1 MASLSAYFI
10 KNNRDLIP
18 EQKNIITGDKYRFSI
33 LSPRLIRIEYNKDN
47 KFENRATSLVVKRNF
62 GSTNFTVEQ
71 TELSL
76 TITTEYF
83 TLTYVKGT
91 PMNSKNLKVKVN
103 GTDREWYPSHKE
115 IRNLGSIN
123 YSLDYLEN
131 NLKLDKGLYSFDGFA
146 TIDDSTNLVLENDN
160 FIPREPTYDMY
171 LFVYN
176 KDLGL
181 CLQDYFNLT
190 GYPPMIPRYTLGTW
204 WYKNDPYNM
213 YDIDNILKEFYDN
226 HLPISVFLLG
236 DKWHNRE
243 ENFAYDRT
251 LFDTNILNKYYK
263 SKRVKF
269 GLTINP
275 ELPIYPKD
283 PLFNTLSNAI
293 NNYDNK
299 YLSFIPLNNNTISI
313 YLNTVISN
321 LKSTG
326 INIFNIDYNNEKDKQ
341 GLFLLNHYHY
351 VIANLNEV
359 GVILSRNPGIAP
371 HRYPIIYSGQTRVSW
386 DTLKALPTYNNSAA
400 NLGITWH
407 AHAIGGY
414 YGGIEDDELYLRY
427 IQFGVFNPIFIL
439 AGDTGKYYKREPWK
453 WNQLNLSV
461 IRTYMQLRNKLIPYI
476 YNEGYNYHEYGVPL
490 IQPLYYKYPKIYD
503 EPNYVNQYF
512 FGSRIM
518 ISPIIKKKNIE
529 MNRVVQRIFIPSGT
543 WYDYFS
549 GKKFAGNKY
558 YVNFYKDEDYP
569 IFVKEGSIIPMSL
582 DDTSDLPR
590 NMEIQI
596 FPAEN
601 GLYSSYE
608 LYEDDGIS
616 LNKNYNY
623 IIIKMNLDRV
633 ENGYKFT
640 ITKKEGNL
648 NVPNRTYLLR
658 FKNMK
663 NPDKIIVKYQGQTKE
678 CQAIV
683 EKNDLLL
690 ELKDINVY
698 EPLEVL
704 LLGNNLEI
712 ENISVINKEIE
723 GILDDLEI
731 ETIIKESVD
740 EIIFSDLSINKKR
753 IGLRKLRRQGLEPK
767 YINMFISLLEFI
779 NQK

>member
-1 MASLSAYFI
+1 
-10 KNNRDLIP
+10 
-18 EQKNIITGDKYRFSI
+18 
-33 LSPRLIRIEYNKDN
+33 
-47 KFENRATSLVVKRNF
+47 
-62 GSTNFTVEQ
+62 
-71 TELSL
+71 
-76 TITTEYF
+76 
-83 TLTYVKGT
+83 
-91 PMNSKNLKVKVN
+91 
-103 GTDREWYPSHKE
+103 
-115 IRNLGSIN
+115 
-123 YSLDYLEN
+123 
-131 NLKLDKGLYSFDGFA
+131 
-146 TIDDSTNLVLENDN
+146 
-160 FIPREPTYDMY
+160 
-171 LFVYN
+171 
-176 KDLGL
+176 
-181 CLQDYFNLT
+181 
-190 GYPPMIPRYTLGTW
+190 
-204 WYKNDPYNM
+204 
-213 YDIDNILKEFYDN
+213 
-226 HLPISVFLLG
+226 
-236 DKWHNRE
+236 
-243 ENFAYDRT
+243 
-251 LFDTNILNKYYK
+251 
-263 SKRVKF
+263 
-269 GLTINP
+269 
-275 ELPIYPKD
+275 
-283 PLFNTLSNAI
+283 
-293 NNYDNK
+293 
-299 YLSFIPLNNNTISI
+299 
-313 YLNTVISN
+313 
-321 LKSTG
+321 
-326 INIFNIDYNNEKDKQ
+326 
-341 GLFLLNHYHY
+341 
-351 VIANLNEV
+351 
-359 GVILSRNPGIAP
+359 
-371 HRYPIIYSGQTRVSW
+371 
-386 DTLKALPTYNNSAA
+386 
-400 NLGITWH
+400 
-407 AHAIGGY
+407 
-414 YGGIEDDELYLRY
+414 
-427 IQFGVFNPIFIL
+427 
-439 AGDTGKYYKREPWK
+439 
-453 WNQLNLSV
+453 
-461 IRTYMQLRNKLIPYI
+461 MQLRNKLIPYI

-712 ENISVINKEIE
+712 ETISVINKEIE